1 MFNEIEKTNV
11 DLVYGDVAISKVKN
25 ESYEENNKK
34 TLFEHSSYEFSRQN
48 MIKCLPG
55 PMPMWK
61 KTMHDK
67 CGFFDDV
74 NHDYADDWDMWLRA
88 VQNGCVFKKLN
99 KTVGL
104 YLSGGR
110 SQQGQAQQRKEEA
123 RLFFEHKNLFGV
135 YYDKYKPY
143 FQQFV

>member
-1 MFNEIEKTNV
+1 
-11 DLVYGDVAISKVKN
+11 VYGDVAISNIKN
-25 ESYEENNKK
+25 ESYKENNKK
-34 TLFEHSSYEFSRQN
+34 TFFEHSSYEFSKQN

-110 SQQGQAQQRKEEA
+110 SQQGQIQQRKEEA
-123 RLFFEHKNLFGV
+123 RLFFEHKSLFGV
-135 YYDKYKPY
+135 YYDKYKSY
-143 FQQFV
+143 FQQFI